1 MSYIENIATLNTR
14 RLNVVTKG
22 IVNDFTDFDT
32 TNQMILSSMVIRKT
46 RLDQTYVSLIENGDK
61 KKFIPY
67 SQRCN
72 HRFNCT
78 IQQIKSEYSGVVF
91 VLYFSDVAAIYQVN
105 RAELKYLPTYCTKQ
119 HKDNHNEAQFTVNNK
134 NIDFFEDYLVR
145 LVSYNSIIG
154 KKEESYYD

>member
-32 TNQMILSSMVIRKT
+32 TNQMVL
-46 RLDQTYVSLIENGDK
+46 
-61 KKFIPY
+61 Y
-67 SQRCN
+67 SQRYN
-72 HRFNCT
+72 HRFTCT

>member
-32 TNQMILSSMVIRKT
+32 TNQMVLSSMAIRKT

-67 SQRCN
+67 SQRYN
-72 HRFNCT
+72 HRFNCA

-91 VLYFSDVAAIYQVN
+91 VLYFSDVVAIYQVN